1 MVPAQRQGRLNG
13 WATLGRC
20 ELPGLIWLLMR
31 LCYEAEA
38 SGELGGAQVTRRAAD
53 VGQSANQI
61 PIQPL
66 RLGTVPS
73 RAGSW
78 GFSFGREEM

>member
-1 MVPAQRQGRLNG
+1 MRAAGVGLAVD
-13 WATLGRC
+13 ATLRQ
-20 ELPGLIWLLMR
+20 R
-31 LCYEAEA
+31 R
-38 SGELGGAQVTRRAAD
+38 ELGGAQVTQTAAD
-53 VGQSANQI
+53 DGQPANR
-61 PIQPL
+61 IQPL

>member
-1 MVPAQRQGRLNG
+1 MRAAGVGCRCDATMRQRR
-13 WATLGRC
+13 
-20 ELPGLIWLLMR
+20 
-31 LCYEAEA
+31 
-38 SGELGGAQVTRRAAD
+38 ELGGAQVTRTAAD

-78 GFSFGREEM
+78 GFSFGREEGSGKGFDGWTRGCKGK